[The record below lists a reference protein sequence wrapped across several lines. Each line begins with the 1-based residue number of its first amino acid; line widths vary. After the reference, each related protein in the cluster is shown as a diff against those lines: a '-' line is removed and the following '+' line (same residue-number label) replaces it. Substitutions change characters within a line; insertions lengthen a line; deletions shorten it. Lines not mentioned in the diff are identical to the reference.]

1 MVINPLKFYKKYTEG
16 FRKLYA
22 NHSPDH
28 NYDSHLVQVCL
39 NAQAIC
45 MTNNIPYTRE
55 MELGSILHDCTEI
68 YDRKNHNVSAAN
80 AVPHI
85 LEDLGIP
92 TDDIDV
98 KLVQDCVR
106 YHRASEK
113 EDITKLPIDVQ
124 IVSASDRMKPS
135 TNKEDLLRDVVWR
148 AIQYCMSHDDEVEDK
163 EDVIYSGWK
172 WVVDTYT
179 TDNARSKYY
188 SDLYRNTFERH
199 LNIQKD
205 LVKDLTLEEVRE
217 WCKREKGIGAEIQI
231 S

>member
-68 YDRKNHNVSAAN
+68 YDRKNHNISAAN
-80 AVPHI
+80 AVPYI

-124 IVSASDRMKPS
+124 IVSAADRMKPS

-163 EDVIYSGWK
+163 EDPIYSGWK
-172 WVVDTYT
+172 WCK
-179 TDNARSKYY
+179 DNLSTMSSRFY
-188 SDLYRNTFERH
+188 SDLFMNTFSKHIKLQTQLINE
-199 LNIQKD
+199 
-205 LVKDLTLEEVRE
+205 LTLNDVVE
-217 WCKREKGIGAEIQI
+217 WCKREKGMYSNI
-231 S
+231 SLHS

>member
-39 NAQAIC
+39 NAQSIC
-45 MTNNIPYTRE
+45 MANNIPYTRE

-124 IVSASDRMKPS
+124 IVSAADRMKPS

-163 EDVIYSGWK
+163 EDPIYSGWK
-172 WVVDTYT
+172 WVHDTYT

>member
-39 NAQAIC
+39 NAQSIC

-80 AVPHI
+80 AVPYI

-124 IVSASDRMKPS
+124 IVSAADRMKPS

-172 WVVDTYT
+172 WVHDTYT

>member
-16 FRKLYA
+16 FRRLYA

-39 NAQAIC
+39 NAQSIC

-98 KLVQDCVR
+98 KLVQDCVK

-113 EDITKLPIDVQ
+113 EDITKFPIDVQ
-124 IVSASDRMKPS
+124 IVSAADRMKPS

>member
-16 FRKLYA
+16 FRRLYA
-22 NHSPDH
+22 NHSSDH

-39 NAQAIC
+39 NAQSIC

-55 MELGSILHDCTEI
+55 MELGSILHDMTEI
-68 YDRKNHNVSAAN
+68 YDRANHNISAAN
-80 AVPHI
+80 AVPHV

-113 EDITKLPIDVQ
+113 EDITKFPIDCQV
-124 IVSASDRMKPS
+124 VSAADRMKPS

-163 EDVIYSGWK
+163 EDPVYSGWK

-205 LVKDLTLEEVRE
+205 LVKALTLEEVRE

>member
-39 NAQAIC
+39 NAQSIC
-45 MTNNIPYTRE
+45 MANNIPYTRE
-55 MELGSILHDCTEI
+55 MELGSVLHDCTEI

-80 AVPHI
+80 VVPHI

-113 EDITKLPIDVQ
+113 EDITKLPIDCQ
-124 IVSASDRMKPS
+124 IVSAADRMKPS

-163 EDVIYSGWK
+163 EDPIYSGWK
-172 WVVDTYT
+172 WVHDTYT

>member
-80 AVPHI
+80 AVPYI

-124 IVSASDRMKPS
+124 IVSAADRMKPS

-163 EDVIYSGWK
+163 EDPIYSGWK
-172 WVVDTYT
+172 WVHDTYT

>member
-80 AVPHI
+80 AVPYI

-124 IVSASDRMKPS
+124 IVSAADRMKPS

-172 WVVDTYT
+172 WVHDTYT
-179 TDNARSKYY
+179 TDNAKSKYY

>member
-39 NAQAIC
+39 NAQSIC

-80 AVPHI
+80 AVPYI

-124 IVSASDRMKPS
+124 IVSAADRMKPS

-163 EDVIYSGWK
+163 EDPIYSGWK
-172 WVVDTYT
+172 WVHDTYT

>member
-39 NAQAIC
+39 NAQSIC
-45 MTNNIPYTRE
+45 MANNIPYTRE

-80 AVPHI
+80 AVPYI

-113 EDITKLPIDVQ
+113 EYITKLPIDVQ
-124 IVSASDRMKPS
+124 IVSAADRMKPS

-172 WVVDTYT
+172 WVHDTYT

-188 SDLYRNTFERH
+188 SDLYRNTFGRH

>member
-39 NAQAIC
+39 NAQSIC
-45 MTNNIPYTRE
+45 MANNIPYTRE

-85 LEDLGIP
+85 LEDLGVP

-124 IVSASDRMKPS
+124 IVSAADRMKPS

-163 EDVIYSGWK
+163 EDPIYSGWK
-172 WVVDTYT
+172 WVHDTYT

>member
-39 NAQAIC
+39 NAQSIC

-113 EDITKLPIDVQ
+113 EDITKFPIDVQ

>member
-1 MVINPLKFYKKYTEG
+1 MTINPLKYYKAWTEG

-39 NAQAIC
+39 NAQSIC
-45 MTNNIPYTRE
+45 MANNIPYTRE
-55 MELGSILHDCTEI
+55 MELGSILHDMTEI
-68 YDRKNHNVSAAN
+68 YDRKNHNISAAN
-80 AVPHI
+80 AVPYV

-98 KLVQDCVR
+98 ELVQKCVR

-113 EDITKLPIDVQ
+113 EDITQLPIDCQ
-124 IVSASDRMKPS
+124 IVSAADRMRPS
-135 TNKEDLLRDVVWR
+135 TNKEDLFRDVYWR
-148 AIQYCMSHDDEVEDK
+148 AYQYSCTHTDEVEDT
-163 EDVIYSGWK
+163 EDPTYSSWK
-172 WVVDTYT
+172 WVHDTYT

-188 SDLYRNTFERH
+188 SDLYRNTFER
-199 LNIQKD
+199 LLMIQKD
-205 LVKDLTLEEVRE
+205 IVKNITLDEYKE
-217 WCKREKGIGAEIQI
+217 WLKREKGIGQDIEI

>member
-124 IVSASDRMKPS
+124 IVSAADRMKPS

-172 WVVDTYT
+172 WVHDTYT
-179 TDNARSKYY
+179 TDNAKSKYY